1 MKFNKISKEN
11 QVLIKEQLEQHL
23 KDINYDD
30 VEIESSGDDYIIAAY
45 NDFKLKIPVR
55 KPDQATS
62 NNLWSVVVGGVLVLA
77 GVAVALALGGT
88 TVINQTTDTDK

>member
-11 QVLIKEQLEQHL
+11 QAFVKKQLEQHL
-23 KDINYDD
+23 QDINYDD
-30 VEIESSGDDYIIAAY
+30 VEIESPGEDHIIATY
-45 NDFKLKIPVR
+45 KDFKLKIPVR

-77 GVAVALALGGT
+77 GVAVALTLGGKT
-88 TVINQTTDTDK
+88 IINQATDE

>member
-11 QVLIKEQLEQHL
+11 QAFVKEQLEQHL
-23 KDINYDD
+23 QDINYDD
-30 VEIESSGDDYIIAAY
+30 VEIESSGEDYIIATY
-45 NDFKLKIPVR
+45 KDFKLKIPVR

-77 GVAVALALGGT
+77 GVAVALTLGGKT
-88 TVINQTTDTDK
+88 IINQATDE